1 MPAPTTPDHLDELG
15 RMIWVAR
22 KKRGLSQDGL
32 AALLETSQ
40 SVVSQ
45 LERGDR
51 GTRVS
56 AEMALKL
63 EAVLGL
69 DVADVLRADAARIA
83 ARRAALAGHGPSL
96 PAS

>member
-1 MPAPTTPDHLDELG
+1 MPVPTPPDHLDKLG

-22 KKRGLSQDGL
+22 KKRGLSQDDL
-32 AALLETSQ
+32 AALLKTGQ

-56 AEMALKL
+56 AEMALRL
-63 EAVLGL
+63 EKVLGL
-69 DVADVLRADAARIA
+69 DVAAVLRADATRIA
-83 ARRAALAGHGPSL
+83 ARRAARHGPSV
-96 PAS
+96 PAP

>member
-1 MPAPTTPDHLDELG
+1 MPAPTPPDRLDELG
-15 RMIWVAR
+15 RMIWSAR
-22 KKRGLSQDGL
+22 KTRGLSQDDL

-56 AEMALKL
+56 AAMALRL

-69 DVADVLRADAARIA
+69 SVADVMRAAAARMA
-83 ARRAALAGHGPSL
+83 ARRDGHGPSQVV
-96 PAS
+96 PAP